1 MNTRQLQLCSK
12 MRFIPINCPMNGNL
26 CKDISHSYE
35 LFFGVLFL
43 LTTQLTSTI
52 WLFFNRNLDDI
63 LREDFLDEFW
73 PF

>member
-1 MNTRQLQLCSK
+1 
-12 MRFIPINCPMNGNL
+12 MNGNL
-26 CKDISHSYE
+26 CKDISQSHE
-35 LFFGVLFL
+35 LFFDVPSL

-52 WLFFNRNLDDI
+52 WLLFDSNLDDI